1 MGQRLTYDEALT
13 RFIES
18 TFTEWTETLR
28 STLEHRMRTLGR
40 IPSNEEV
47 RELVRVKR
55 GPEIYIVDG
64 DSPRVG
70 HCGSI
75 LHVEYMANVRRVLR
89 ALLRYRTTLVEAKRR
104 CEAAMRSGDARRRCE
119 AAMRGGDARRRCE
132 AAMRRVTCSVKRSGR
147 GTHFYA
153 EYLGCSSVTVLC

>member
-89 ALLRYRTTLVEAKRR
+89 ALLRYRTTLVEAKRDAKR
-104 CEAAMRSGDARRRCE
+104 DAKGDVQRKAKRARN
-119 AAMRGGDARRRCE
+119 AFL
-132 AAMRRVTCSVKRSGR
+132 RRVSR
-147 GTHFYA
+147 
-153 EYLGCSSVTVLC
+153 L